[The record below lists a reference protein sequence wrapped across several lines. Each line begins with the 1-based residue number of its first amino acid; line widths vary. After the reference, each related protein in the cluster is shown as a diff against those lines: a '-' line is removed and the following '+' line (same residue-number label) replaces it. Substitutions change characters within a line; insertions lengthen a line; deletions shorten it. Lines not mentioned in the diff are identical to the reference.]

1 MNIDSEA
8 FENNTAHVHSC
19 GPQCN
24 HANDSLYVDSVTGT
38 EGEAGDLL
46 SGAKWFASDGEHTQL
61 NYKFITSTPGYYD
74 NNAEEGVG
82 FKAFTNKMQGVTL
95 DILEQIES
103 FTNIQFTETNIGS
116 SYGTITL
123 GQASLPSGIGAWA
136 YYPTT
141 SHVGG
146 DVWLN
151 AKYVKDS
158 NVDLGEYG
166 HFTIMHEIGHA
177 LGLQHSFKAFDGYEA
192 TSRFSVMAY
201 DWAPGY
207 SQTYQLYD
215 IASLQQ
221 AYGANMDHNTGD
233 DTYVLKSGAL
243 YTIWDAGGIDTF
255 DASVKTIDVI
265 IDLEDG
271 AFSSVGKNNNIAIA
285 YDAIIENATGG
296 SGNDT
301 LSGND
306 ADNILTGNN
315 GNDKFY
321 ATLGDDIIKGGAGN
335 DTIYYQSG
343 FADFT
348 ITLVDAVTVSLF
360 HIYNSFTDIVSN
372 VEKFFFNELS
382 YSFDAIAAGDIDPD
396 AAYIINGTAG
406 VKNVLRGTA
415 SDDVINGYER
425 GDTLYGEGGDD
436 TLHGEQGR
444 DKLYGGIGEDTLYG
458 GDLQDKLYG
467 GDGNDFIYGGA
478 NGDQTYGGAG
488 DDIIEGGH
496 GNDVLRGQ
504 DGNDTLYGG
513 DGNDKLVGHDG
524 DDILNGGAGRDLL
537 YGRDGS
543 DIFVLDDLT
552 VRQTKIMDFNIAEDR
567 LDISALLTQY
577 DAATDSINDFV
588 SNVKVNGTRFIAIDQ
603 DGTGTDFGMERV
615 VKIYGSRGLDGEE
628 MDEAGLLII

>member
-151 AKYVKDS
+151 AKYVKD
-158 NVDLGEYG
+158 
-166 HFTIMHEIGHA
+166 
-177 LGLQHSFKAFDGYEA
+177 
-192 TSRFSVMAY
+192 
-201 DWAPGY
+201 
-207 SQTYQLYD
+207 
-215 IASLQQ
+215 
-221 AYGANMDHNTGD
+221 
-233 DTYVLKSGAL
+233 
-243 YTIWDAGGIDTF
+243 
-255 DASVKTIDVI
+255 
-265 IDLEDG
+265 
-271 AFSSVGKNNNIAIA
+271 
-285 YDAIIENATGG
+285 IIENATGG

-552 VRQTKIMDFNIAEDR
+552 VRQTKIMDSNIAEDR